1 MIDGGLYGY
10 NASAVATASC
20 LVAVRK
26 AGSGSAAADAV
37 GTAVAGIVNIGEQSG
52 VMRQAGHYNTCT
64 LASRALHHSP
74 CHRCLACTRP
84 MLQRR
89 LSSLGS
95 RMALCTLR

>member
-37 GTAVAGIVNIGEQSG
+37 GTAVAGIINIGEQSG

-64 LASRALHHSP
+64 LAS
-74 CHRCLACTRP
+74 
-84 MLQRR
+84 
-89 LSSLGS
+89 
-95 RMALCTLR
+95 